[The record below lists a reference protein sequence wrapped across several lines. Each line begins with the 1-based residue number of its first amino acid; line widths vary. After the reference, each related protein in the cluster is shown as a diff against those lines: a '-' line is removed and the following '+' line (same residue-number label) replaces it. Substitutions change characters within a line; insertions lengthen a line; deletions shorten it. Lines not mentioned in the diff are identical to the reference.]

1 MVKPHNTY
9 DCKWNWISKLYDFL
23 FWKRHYRIIYTSM
36 IYWIWNNIF
45 CWLSYNGVIYQIYK
59 LESLTVGFFFNFR
72 RDVNETRET
81 PVIYFFIVI
90 FIFAFYFLL
99 YISNNYLL
107 RYSLYNCDYSE
118 CLKILNI
125 NTQKKYLNIFVW
137 SYKTNLQYLSLQIN
151 LDVLHVTP
159 TCTRK
164 YIWREL
170 EVQTM

>member
-1 MVKPHNTY
+1 MLVIL
-9 DCKWNWISKLYDFL
+9 KWCNISNLQTWVIDRCFL
-23 FWKRHYRIIYTSM
+23 FV
-36 IYWIWNNIF
+36 F
-45 CWLSYNGVIYQIYK
+45 LGVFF
-59 LESLTVGFFFNFR
+59 LTLDVTLMKQEKHQLFFF
-72 RDVNETRET
+72 
-81 PVIYFFIVI
+81 VI

-107 RYSLYNCDYSE
+107 RYSPYNYDFSG

-125 NTQKKYLNIFVW
+125 NKQKKYQNIFVW

-151 LDVLHVTP
+151 FDVLHVTP

-170 EVQTM
+170 EVQTL